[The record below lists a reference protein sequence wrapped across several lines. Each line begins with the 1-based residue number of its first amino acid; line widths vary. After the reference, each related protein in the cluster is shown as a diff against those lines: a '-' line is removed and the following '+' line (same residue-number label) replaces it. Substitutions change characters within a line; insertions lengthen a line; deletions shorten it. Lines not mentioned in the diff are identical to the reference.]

1 MIFGVKKFHKYVYGR
16 SFTMVTDHKPLLSIF
31 NPKAAVPSVTAA
43 RMQRWAMFLSA
54 YQYTIEYKCG
64 KSHANADFLSRLP
77 INGNQELE
85 DPSTVFQVSYVEELP
100 VTAADVAKETIKDTT
115 LATVYQYVMEGWPHK
130 AQEEALKPY
139 YQRKNQLATDQGCL
153 LWGLRVII
161 PPTLQAEMLNELHA
175 THPGVV
181 KMKALAR
188 SIVWWP
194 NLDKDIE
201 DVVTSCRSCAAHR
214 SLPPVAPLHSW
225 PWASHPMQRI
235 NIDFASMEQF
245 QVLVIVDNHSKW
257 IEAIPLHSAT
267 ASSTIDA
274 LRLFFASFG
283 LPKEIVSD
291 NGPQFTAQDFGDFC
305 RNNGIKHTLIPPY
318 HPATNG
324 AAERAVQVIKQA
336 VKKMDSGLSL
346 RRRLARF
353 LLIYRTTPHATTEM
367 SYFYTGEYEH
377 ASHWCSQICQVQ
389 LKSIN

>member
-1 MIFGVKKFHKYVYGR
+1 
-16 SFTMVTDHKPLLSIF
+16 
-31 NPKAAVPSVTAA
+31 
-43 RMQRWAMFLSA
+43 
-54 YQYTIEYKCG
+54 
-64 KSHANADFLSRLP
+64 
-77 INGNQELE
+77 
-85 DPSTVFQVSYVEELP
+85 
-100 VTAADVAKETIKDTT
+100 
-115 LATVYQYVMEGWPHK
+115 MEGWPHK

-235 NIDFASMEQF
+235 NIDFASIEQF

-274 LRLFFASFG
+274 LRLFLASFG

-305 RNNGIKHTLIPPY
+305 RNNLTKHTLVTPY
-318 HPATNG
+318 HSAPLG
-324 AAERAVQVIKQA
+324 
-336 VKKMDSGLSL
+336 
-346 RRRLARF
+346 RLKEQCR
-353 LLIYRTTPHATTEM
+353 
-367 SYFYTGEYEH
+367 S
-377 ASHWCSQICQVQ
+377 
-389 LKSIN
+389 